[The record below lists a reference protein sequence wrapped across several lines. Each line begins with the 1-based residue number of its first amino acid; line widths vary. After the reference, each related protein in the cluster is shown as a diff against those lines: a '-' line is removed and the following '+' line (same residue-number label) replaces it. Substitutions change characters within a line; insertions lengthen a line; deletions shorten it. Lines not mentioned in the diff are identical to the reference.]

1 MTGYGSYGLDSMY
14 SSYSG
19 PDSTW
24 LTISLVL
31 AIVGGIVAYFLFVCK
46 KNNSKSPFLK
56 WLHSFL
62 NFRKFII
69 SAILK
74 IMYICTAIF
83 ITLGSFAF
91 IRVGVAQ
98 FFLILLVGN
107 LVARITYE
115 ATLMFI
121 TLVNNSSEIRKA
133 VADKEEKKK

>member
-1 MTGYGSYGLDSMY
+1 MTGYSYGLDSMY
-14 SSYSG
+14 RSYSG

-31 AIVGGIVAYFLFVCK
+31 ALLGGIVAYFLFVAK
-46 KNNSKSPFLK
+46 KNDSKSPFLK

-62 NFRKFII
+62 NFRKYII

-98 FFLILLVGN
+98 FFLMLTVGN
-107 LVARITYE
+107 LVARICYE
-115 ATLMFI
+115 ASLMFI
-121 TLVNNSSEIRKA
+121 TLVNNTSEIRKA
-133 VADKEEKKK
+133 VVDKEKK

>member
-1 MTGYGSYGLDSMY
+1 MTGYSYGLDSMY
-14 SSYSG
+14 RSYSG

-31 AIVGGIVAYFLFVCK
+31 ALLGGIVAYFLFVAK
-46 KNNSKSPFLK
+46 KNDSKNPFLK

-62 NFRKFII
+62 NFRKYII

-98 FFLILLVGN
+98 FFLMLTVGN
-107 LVARITYE
+107 LVARICYE
-115 ATLMFI
+115 ASLMFI
-121 TLVNNSSEIRKA
+121 TLVNNTSEIRKA
-133 VADKEEKKK
+133 VVDKEKK

>member
-1 MTGYGSYGLDSMY
+1 MLDYGYGMGSYGSYV
-14 SSYSG
+14 SY
-19 PDSTW
+19 DSTW

-31 AIVGGIVAYFLFVCK
+31 AIIGGIVAYFLFISR
-46 KNNSKSPFLK
+46 KNTSKSPFLK

-62 NFRKFII
+62 NFRKYII

-74 IMYICTAIF
+74 IMYACTVIF

-98 FFLILLVGN
+98 FFLMLIVGN
-107 LVARITYE
+107 LVARLCYE

-121 TLVNNSSEIRKA
+121 TLVNNTSEIRKA
-133 VADKEEKKK
+133 VVEKDDEKKK